1 MAKAYRREIDLL
13 GNAVEY
19 EVRHSL
25 DASEP
30 RIDVDIHGVTV
41 IVPKDDDVQ
50 PTELLKENAA
60 WS

>member
-1 MAKAYRREIDLL
+1 MAEVHRREIDLL

-41 IVPKDDDVQ
+41 VVPKVTTFNPQ
-50 PTELLKENAA
+50 NYSRKTRRG
-60 WS
+60 S